1 MTHEHR
7 EVYLDNNATTPLR
20 PEVMEAI
27 ASVFGVYG
35 NPSSHHHFGKKA
47 SEAISSAREKVARLI
62 GATPEEV
69 YFTSGGSESNNIV
82 LKGVGCSCPASVK
95 GGCRMPGRGPG
106 HDARGHIITT
116 RIEHPS
122 VLATC
127 RCLMVEGY
135 DVTFLDVD
143 PEGRITPAQV
153 AGAIRNDTVL
163 VTVMYANNEIGTIE
177 PIPEIAAASKAGG
190 VLFHTDAVQAVGKIP
205 IDVKAMGIDFLSLSG
220 HKLYAPKGIGA
231 LYIQKDIQ
239 VCPLITG
246 GHQERGMRAGTEN
259 LLGIVGI
266 GRAAEL
272 ALAEM
277 EAESARLAAMRDR
290 LEKSILARVP
300 DLKVNGCIDHR
311 LPNTTNISFRFIEG
325 EAILYRLD
333 YEGIAVSTGSA
344 CSSGS
349 LSPSHVLLAI
359 GLTHEFAH
367 GSIRVSLGRDTT
379 DADIDYVIAR
389 VPEVIDSLRALSP
402 FGPESLPVDGHS
414 H

>member
-1 MTHEHR
+1 MTENHR

-20 PEVMEAI
+20 PEVREAI
-27 ASVFGVYG
+27 ASVFDVYG

-47 SEAISSAREKVARLI
+47 SEVIAEARTNVARLI
-62 GATPEEV
+62 GATFEEV

-82 LKGVGCSCPASVK
+82 LKGVGCSCPATVK
-95 GGCRMPGRGPG
+95 GGCRLGDRR
-106 HDARGHIITT
+106 RGHIITT

-143 PEGRITPAQV
+143 SDGRVFPEDVGKAVRE
-153 AGAIRNDTVL
+153 DTVL
-163 VTVMYANNEIGTIE
+163 VTIMFANNEIGTVE
-177 PIPEIAAASKAGG
+177 PVPEIGAVVRERG

-205 IDVKAMGIDFLSLSG
+205 IDVRAMNIDFLSLSG
-220 HKLYAPKGIGA
+220 HKLNAPKGIGA

-266 GRAAEL
+266 GKAAEL
-272 ALAEM
+272 ALVEM
-277 EAESARLAAMRDR
+277 EAESARLATLRDR
-290 LEKSILARVP
+290 LEKGILAAVP
-300 DLKVNGCIDHR
+300 DVRVNGCVEHR
-311 LPNTTNISFRFIEG
+311 LPNTSNISFRFIEG

-359 GLTHEFAH
+359 GLSHEYAH
-367 GSIRVSLGRDTT
+367 GSIRISLGRDTT
-379 DADIDYVIAR
+379 GDDVDYVLAK
-389 VPEVIDSLRALSP
+389 VPEVVASLRVLSP
-402 FGPESLPVDGHS
+402 FGPESLPVDGYAH
-414 H
+414 